1 MLLLKMVDSILL
13 LKMVYTMLLLK
24 MTAIAMCVCVC
35 VCVCYPIHG
44 NIHSTVIKLGEVID
58 ISFFQFGI

>member
-13 LKMVYTMLLLK
+13 LKMVYTMLLPK

-35 VCVCYPIHG
+35 VFVIPFTAIYTLTG
-44 NIHSTVIKLGEVID
+44 VTVIKLGEVID
-58 ISFFQFGI
+58 ISFFQ

>member
-44 NIHSTVIKLGEVID
+44 NIHSYRRDSNKIGR
-58 ISFFQFGI
+58 SY

>member
-13 LKMVYTMLLLK
+13 LKMVYTMLLPK
-24 MTAIAMCVCVC
+24 MTAIAMCVCVF
-35 VCVCYPIHG
+35 VIPFTAIYTLTGV
-44 NIHSTVIKLGEVID
+44 TVIKLGEVID

>member
-24 MTAIAMCVCVC
+24 MTAIAICVCVC
-35 VCVCYPIHG
+35 VFVIPFTAIYTLTG
-44 NIHSTVIKLGEVID
+44 VTVIKLGAVIY
-58 ISFFQFGI
+58 I